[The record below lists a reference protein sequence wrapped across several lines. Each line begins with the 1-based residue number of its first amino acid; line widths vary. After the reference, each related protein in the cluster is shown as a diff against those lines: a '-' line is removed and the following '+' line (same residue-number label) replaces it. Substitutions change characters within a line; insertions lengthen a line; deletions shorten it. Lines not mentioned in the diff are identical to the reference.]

1 MGPRPAATG
10 FPLDFPQALGRGVC
24 RGRLRVAAED
34 FEVEELLPAEF
45 EFTGAGEHLCLQIRK
60 RGENSRWVAH
70 QLAAAAGIAEV
81 EVGFCGLKDRNAV
94 TTQWFSLP
102 VRGDPTLDLGGLGAE
117 ILARQRHR
125 AKLRRGMHAGNR
137 FRIRLR
143 DLVGDRTVIVERLA
157 AIAQGIPNY
166 FGPQRF
172 GIAGNN
178 LVAAQRLLAGSR
190 IRGGGRNGI
199 YLSAARAWL
208 FNLVLA
214 ARVRDGSWQW
224 PLEGE
229 SQPTGPLWGRGRNPA
244 PPLVAAL
251 EAEALAD
258 WQTWCHGLEHAGLR
272 QERRPLVLTPQEL
285 SWCWDAADLVLEF
298 RLGSGE
304 FATAV
309 LAELGEFEAP
319 HPVGPTQDIAQYS

>member
-1 MGPRPAATG
+1 MEFQPGATA
-10 FPLDFPQALGRGVC
+10 FALDFPRALGRGVC
-24 RGRLRVAAED
+24 RGRLRVVPED

-60 RGENSRWVAH
+60 RGENSRWVAR
-70 QLAAAAGIAEV
+70 QLAAAAGIAEDD
-81 EVGFCGLKDRNAV
+81 VGFCGLKDRSAV

-102 VRGDPTLDLGGLGAE
+102 VRGDPTLALGGLDAE
-117 ILARQRHR
+117 ILTRRRHH

-143 DLVGDRTVIVERLA
+143 EVVGERA
-157 AIAQGIPNY
+157 AIAGRLADIARGVPNY

-214 ARVRDGSWQW
+214 ARVQDGSWQR
-224 PLEGE
+224 PLDGE

-244 PPLVAAL
+244 SPLVAAL
-251 EAEALAD
+251 ETEVLAD
-258 WQTWCHGLEHAGLR
+258 WQTWCHGLEYAGLR
-272 QERRPLVLTPQEL
+272 QERRSLVLIPHDL
-285 SWCWDAADLVLEF
+285 CWRWDEADLVLEF
-298 RLGSGE
+298 RLGTGA
-304 FATAV
+304 FATTV
-309 LAELGEFEAP
+309 LAELGEFQAKQPVTSIPEA
-319 HPVGPTQDIAQYS
+319 AQYC